1 MKHQCNQNHRSQF
14 FQKDNVDLE
23 ESEGTSIKSKKKSP
37 EAAQAANEEEKE
49 LKFEVQQ
56 RSPRAHSQSA
66 DHHDEVSK
74 AQNQNSQQHSKGVK
88 PRDQSQESQ
97 GFSLGQ

>member
-37 EAAQAANEEEKE
+37 EAAQGANEEESGSE
-49 LKFEVQQ
+49 CSHFVFFHLLFMEF
-56 RSPRAHSQSA
+56 R
-66 DHHDEVSK
+66 
-74 AQNQNSQQHSKGVK
+74 
-88 PRDQSQESQ
+88 
-97 GFSLGQ
+97 GF